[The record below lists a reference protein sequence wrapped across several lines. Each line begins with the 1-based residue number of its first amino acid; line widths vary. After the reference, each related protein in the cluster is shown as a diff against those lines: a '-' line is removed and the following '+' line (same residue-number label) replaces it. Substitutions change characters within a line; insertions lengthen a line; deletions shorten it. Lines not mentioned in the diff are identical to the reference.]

1 MKPFK
6 TQNKMKKRFNF
17 SLGGFSALIG
27 LSLVALY
34 FIGYVKCVIKFVKCD
49 FEPSYKAEAVYAV
62 GCFTGLGGIIGWVDV
77 QDEKK

>member
-49 FEPSYKAEAVYAV
+49 FEPSYKAEAIYGV